1 MNGRSNP
8 AFTPCRQ
15 VSRTAKMFG
24 YRFVSFRVCP
34 GLSLVSCSPWQGSD
48 PKSSHGLKWMALDW
62 VAQPGPAFFYL
73 PNRSPDEGQ
82 LEPLKLNVSQHLS
95 ARLGPQT

>member
-1 MNGRSNP
+1 
-8 AFTPCRQ
+8 
-15 VSRTAKMFG
+15 
-24 YRFVSFRVCP
+24 
-34 GLSLVSCSPWQGSD
+34 
-48 PKSSHGLKWMALDW
+48 MALDW